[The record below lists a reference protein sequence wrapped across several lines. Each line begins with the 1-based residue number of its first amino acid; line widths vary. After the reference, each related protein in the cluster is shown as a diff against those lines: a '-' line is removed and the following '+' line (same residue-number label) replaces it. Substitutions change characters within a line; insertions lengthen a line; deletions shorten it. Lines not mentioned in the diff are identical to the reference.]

1 MGGGQTGKRESGTEE
16 EERKKERK
24 RVQAGGREAKGLSSV
39 AQTGSVE
46 VIRGTK
52 HSISPLP
59 GGERQ
64 NQART
69 EDTGMRCSKAG
80 ILWPSALPPVSSCSV
95 ESCSDAYQTKRPIV
109 I

>member
-1 MGGGQTGKRESGTEE
+1 MGGGRQEREKVERRRRK
-16 EERKKERK
+16 ERKKE